1 MSDLPNN
8 PIGAAWL
15 AQEYQLLPIGRLPV
29 HSQIGGRRATQ
40 ISDGDRLETY
50 PEAMRPS
57 VEPAAH
63 LQFHLRHEVPHL
75 EFLSRL
81 FAKTGPAF
89 VQAWVNAE
97 PTGQRSEE
105 HTSELQSLLRNS
117 YA

>member
-1 MSDLPNN
+1 MTDLPND

-15 AQEYQLLPIGRLPV
+15 AQAYELFPIGRMPV

-40 ISDGDRLETY
+40 IRDGDRLETY
-50 PEAMRPS
+50 QAAMRPS
-57 VEPAAH
+57 LKPAAY

-89 VQAWVNAE
+89 VQAWIDAE
-97 PTGQRSEE
+97 PTG
-105 HTSELQSLLRNS
+105 
-117 YA
+117 